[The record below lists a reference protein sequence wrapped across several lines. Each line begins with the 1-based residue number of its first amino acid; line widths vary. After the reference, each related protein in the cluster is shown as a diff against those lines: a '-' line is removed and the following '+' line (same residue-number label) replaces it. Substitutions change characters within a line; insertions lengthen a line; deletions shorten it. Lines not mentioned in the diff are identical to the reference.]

1 MPHQVI
7 GLPENSSNFSINN
20 PLGLVEQIVF
30 SQDSLKIISK
40 SQANTM
46 SGYDFNDPKFLFL
59 DILSLVERLHRRL
72 LDVLKN
78 HMEHIGCNDLNPVQ
92 ALLLHNIGENEMTA
106 GELKTRGY
114 YQGSNVSYN
123 LKKLVEM
130 GYLRHERS
138 DYDRRAVRISLTDK
152 GYEIRNLIDDLYKQH
167 LDELLQ
173 DDLINHDEL
182 KNLRKNLRNL
192 ERYWS
197 DKLHFGL

>member
-1 MPHQVI
+1 
-7 GLPENSSNFSINN
+7 
-20 PLGLVEQIVF
+20 
-30 SQDSLKIISK
+30 
-40 SQANTM
+40 M
-46 SGYDFNDPKFLFL
+46 SAYDFNDPKFLFL

-78 HMEHIGCNDLNPVQ
+78 HLEQVGRNDLNPVQ

-138 DYDRRAVRISLTDK
+138 DYDRRAVRISLTDA
-152 GYEIRNLIDDLYKQH
+152 GYEIRDMIDKLYMQH
-167 LDELLQ
+167 LQEMERDELTSQ
-173 DDLINHDEL
+173 EEL
-182 KNLRKNLRNL
+182 KHLRKNLRNL
-192 ERYWS
+192 ERFWS
-197 DKLHFGL
+197 DKIHFGL

>member
-1 MPHQVI
+1 MEESSIHKI
-7 GLPENSSNFSINN
+7 RNKLDSNSGRN
-20 PLGLVEQIVF
+20 E
-30 SQDSLKIISK
+30 
-40 SQANTM
+40 M

-59 DILSLVERLHRRL
+59 DVLSLVERLHRRL

-78 HMEHIGCNDLNPVQ
+78 HLEHIGKNDINPVQ
-92 ALLLHNIGENEMTA
+92 ALLLYNISDHEMTA

-152 GYEIRNLIDDLYKQH
+152 GQEIRDIIDKLYHQNLE
-167 LDELLQ
+167 ELTR
-173 DDLINHDEL
+173 DGLIEADEL
-182 KNLRKNLRNL
+182 KPLRRNLRNL

-197 DKLHFGL
+197 DKIHFGL

>member
-1 MPHQVI
+1 M
-7 GLPENSSNFSINN
+7 
-20 PLGLVEQIVF
+20 
-30 SQDSLKIISK
+30 
-40 SQANTM
+40 T
-46 SGYDFNDPKFLFL
+46 GYDFNDPKFLFL

-78 HMEHIGCNDLNPVQ
+78 HLEHIGRNDLNPVQ
-92 ALLLHNIGENEMTA
+92 ALLLHNIGEHEMTA

-138 DYDRRAVRISLTDK
+138 DYDRRAVRISLTDE
-152 GYEIRNLIDDLYKQH
+152 GYAIRKVI
-167 LDELLQ
+167 DELYMRHLEELMQ
-173 DDLINHDEL
+173 DDLVSHDEL